1 MRRALNKEILLQKG
15 FFLGSKFQ
23 IGNITTY
30 HIFYKGKRGDVLEL
44 KPKISTSPYG
54 RRKKYLIYKYDNST
68 VSAAR
73 LIYGWFKGLKA
84 DEDVDHKDNNPFNN
98 DLSNLEAMSHR
109 DNCMKRYCDDPDLIN
124 REKLQC
130 KWAKFCKIKRMTSDM
145 TQEEFDL
152 FLAKFGAKVLE

>member
-1 MRRALNKEILLQKG
+1 MRRALTKKDLIEKG
-15 FFLGSKFQ
+15 FFVGEKKTV
-23 IGNITTY
+23 GDMVTY
-30 HIFYKGKRGDVLEL
+30 HVFYKTKRNGIVEL
-44 KPKISTSPYG
+44 KPKISTSPSG
-54 RRKKYLIYKYDNST
+54 RRKQYLIYRYESST
-68 VSAAR
+68 ISAAR
-73 LIYGWFKGLKA
+73 LIYGWFKGLRD